1 MSNTSYGL
9 GLITNPLGT
18 LTINSTSLSNF
29 SNISCGAINTNTNT
43 INTGSGSI
51 SCGSINCGA
60 ISCATI
66 DTNSANIVC
75 GSISSGIIT
84 CSEVTLSNNG
94 QIYGSTVST
103 SNVTA
108 FSQGIYAAG
117 NINLTGFTFITTS
130 DYFDSDD
137 NSRVA
142 YLNNNGSTGT
152 VSAPSNVFTPH
163 ASYSLFSKYRMM
175 CGGEMDVASDIRIK
189 KNISDIPS
197 KYALNIIKN
206 IKPKKYMYKDYN
218 KQGTKINYGFIA
230 QEVFEEFPE
239 SITKITDYIP
249 NIFCMGEIK
258 NNKTLE
264 FKNFSTENLSKEL
277 NNINLKLINNKN
289 IEFIVKVKEII
300 SNDLIL
306 LNEELENG
314 NYFVFGQEVDN
325 FHILEKNAIFTL
337 TTSAVKELD
346 STIED
351 LKTELQQT
359 HSIVLSQKT
368 QIDTLTSEL
377 SELKE
382 LVKGLINKP

>member
-1 MSNTSYGL
+1 
-9 GLITNPLGT
+9 
-18 LTINSTSLSNF
+18 
-29 SNISCGAINTNTNT
+29 
-43 INTGSGSI
+43 
-51 SCGSINCGA
+51 
-60 ISCATI
+60 
-66 DTNSANIVC
+66 
-75 GSISSGIIT
+75 
-84 CSEVTLSNNG
+84 
-94 QIYGSTVST
+94 
-103 SNVTA
+103 
-108 FSQGIYAAG
+108 
-117 NINLTGFTFITTS
+117 
-130 DYFDSDD
+130 
-137 NSRVA
+137 
-142 YLNNNGSTGT
+142 
-152 VSAPSNVFTPH
+152 
-163 ASYSLFSKYRMM
+163 
-175 CGGEMDVASDIRIK
+175 
-189 KNISDIPS
+189 
-197 KYALNIIKN
+197 
-206 IKPKKYMYKDYN
+206 MYKDYN

-258 NNKTLE
+258 NNNTLE
-264 FKNFSTENLSKEL
+264 FKNFSTENLEL

-289 IEFIVKVKEII
+289 IEFIVKVKEIK

-359 HSIVLSQKT
+359 HSIVLSQKR

-377 SELKE
+377 TELKE
-382 LVKGLINKP
+382 LVKGLINKS